1 MLFRRKNLAV
11 ETPRKL
17 RKTTLRIL
25 IADDHDASIL
35 EAAEVDKD
43 WNLHSE
49 RREDYPARISVARGK
64 RRLKSSTHDDA

>member
-1 MLFRRKNLAV
+1 MLFGRKNVAV

-35 EAAEVDKD
+35 EDGRGCQRVGIYTVKDAKIIREEFLSHAE
-43 WNLHSE
+43 SE
-49 RREDYPARISVARGK
+49 G
-64 RRLKSSTHDDA
+64 

>member
-1 MLFRRKNLAV
+1 MLFGRKNVAV
-11 ETPRKL
+11 ETARKL

-35 EAAEVDKD
+35 EASEVDEG

-49 RREDYPARISVARGK
+49 RREDYPGRISVARGK
-64 RRLKSSTHDDA
+64 RRLKKFDA